1 MRNRGA
7 VRVTRELSSLCK
19 GHGRKAQQ
27 GRDTELALFGK
38 KASRLPQPTSCKSGV
53 TPQIEITPRGRK
65 VLGPLPEKEKKKKK
79 TNPPKP
85 RLVPFEH
92 EDPDPTTPRFS
103 ILFPA
108 PSPRG
113 PRAPGGPR
121 VGTRWTRRPTFW
133 NVRCQAG
140 KGPTPPQ
147 QLSCN
152 PSLLPV
158 KRISPGA
165 GPPPSPRFWNAA
177 WGGGVEGG
185 TGQG

>member
-1 MRNRGA
+1 MERKPPASLSPPRANQESPRRLRSHPGA
-7 VRVTRELSSLCK
+7 E
-19 GHGRKAQQ
+19 
-27 GRDTELALFGK
+27 
-38 KASRLPQPTSCKSGV
+38 KSWV
-53 TPQIEITPRGRK
+53 PSQ
-65 VLGPLPEKEKKKKK
+65 KKKKK
-79 TNPPKP
+79 KKNPPKP

>member
-79 TNPPKP
+79 NKP
-85 RLVPFEH
+85 
-92 EDPDPTTPRFS
+92 TQTPSCPIRT
-103 ILFPA
+103 
-108 PSPRG
+108 RG
-113 PRAPGGPR
+113 PRPHHPQIFHPLPRSFPSRPKGPR
-121 VGTRWTRRPTFW
+121 GSQGRDQVDPETNLLECSVSGWE
-133 NVRCQAG
+133 
-140 KGPTPPQ
+140 GPDSSPAA
-147 QLSCN
+147 QL
-152 PSLLPV
+152 
-158 KRISPGA
+158 
-165 GPPPSPRFWNAA
+165 
-177 WGGGVEGG
+177 
-185 TGQG
+185 

>member
-1 MRNRGA
+1 MRNCGA
-7 VRVTRELSSLCK
+7 VCVTRELSSLCK
-19 GHGRKAQQ
+19 GHGRKPRQ

-38 KASRLPQPTSCKSGV
+38 KASRLLQLTSCKSGV
-53 TPQIEITPRGRK
+53 TPQILRSHPGA
-65 VLGPLPEKEKKKKK
+65 EKSWVPSQKKKKNKQK

-85 RLVPFEH
+85 HLVPFEH
-92 EDPDPTTPRFS
+92 EDPDPATPRFS
-103 ILFPA
+103 TLFPT

-121 VGTRWTRRPTFW
+121 VGTRWTWRPTFR

-165 GPPPSPRFWNAA
+165 GPPPSP
-177 WGGGVEGG
+177 GSGMQPGVGV
-185 TGQG
+185 